1 MNLLLRLLLATGSG
15 LLVYASY
22 EPLGWWFSGILG
34 MALLYVAL
42 APWSG
47 GTRDSGPRLRTG
59 VLLAFAHAMTLYLL
73 LLPWIGELVG
83 TFPYVALAVTESLY
97 AVVTG
102 LGVTAAARLRVG
114 PVFYAFITVA
124 VEWLR
129 SSWPFGGFPWVRL
142 AWGQIE
148 GPLRFLAPLG
158 GPASVTFGTVMVA
171 AGVAALLLRGRRATA
186 LTLVAVPAV
195 AAAGSWASAP
205 GDSADTGRITVAA
218 VQGNVPRLGL
228 DFNAQ
233 RRAVLANHTRVT
245 ETIGE
250 PVDLVVWPENSAD
263 VNPFADPTARA
274 LVDEAVNSAGAPILV
289 GTLTRDDVGDR
300 NTVVVFDPV
309 TGPGE
314 WHHKK
319 YLQPFG
325 EWMPYRDLL
334 RPLSPYVDRAGDY
347 KPGDGDGV
355 VHIRVPA
362 TGETVG
368 VGVATCYEVSFDA
381 AGREAVR
388 AGARLLTTPTNNA
401 TFGFSDMTYQQL
413 AMSRM
418 RALELDR
425 AVVVAATSGVSAII
439 QPDGHVTSSTRI
451 FTPAVLTDTLP
462 LRDRLTFA
470 ARHGSGIELTLGI
483 IGWICLFAGFV
494 TGRRERKP
502 RKEGSGRATG
512 TRRRPQPHRG
522 E

>member
-1 MNLLLRLLLATGSG
+1 MSSLVRLLLALLSG
-15 LLVYASY
+15 VLVYSSY
-22 EPLGWWFSGILG
+22 EPLGWWPAAPVG

-42 APWSG
+42 APWERGILASA
-47 GTRDSGPRLRTG
+47 PRLRTG
-59 VLLAFAHAMTLYLL
+59 VFLAFSHSVVLYLL

-97 AVVTG
+97 AIALG
-102 LGVTAAARLRVG
+102 AGVTAAARLRCG
-114 PVFYAFITVA
+114 PAVYPFMAVA

-129 SSWPFGGFPWVRL
+129 SSWPFGGFAWVRL
-142 AWGQIE
+142 AWGQVD
-148 GPLRFLAPLG
+148 GPLRFLAPVG
-158 GPASVTFGTVMVA
+158 GPALVTFGVVMVA
-171 AGVAALLLRGRRATA
+171 AGAATLILRGGRYRA
-186 LTLVAVPAV
+186 LTLIAVPAV
-195 AAAGSWASAP
+195 AAAGSWVAAP
-205 GDSADTGRITVAA
+205 GADADTGRITVAA

-263 VNPFADPTARA
+263 VNPFADAQARK
-274 LVDEAVNSAGAPILV
+274 LVDEAVSSAGAPVLV
-289 GTLTRDDVGDR
+289 GTLTTDDVGDR

-325 EWMPYRDLL
+325 EWMPYRELL

-355 VHIRVPA
+355 VHVRVPA
-362 TGETVG
+362 TGEMIG
-368 VGVATCYEVSFDA
+368 VGVATCYEVAFDA
-381 AGREAVR
+381 AGRDAVG
-388 AGARLLTTPTNNA
+388 AGARILTTPTNNA

-439 QPDGHVTSSTRI
+439 HPDGHVASSTRI

-470 ARHGSGIELTLGI
+470 ARHGSWIEVTLGI
-483 IGWICLFAGFV
+483 IGWICLFVVLV
-494 TGRRERKP
+494 TGRTGRK
-502 RKEGSGRATG
+502 TG
-512 TRRRPQPHRG
+512 PRRRSQPHRG

>member
-1 MNLLLRLLLATGSG
+1 MSFLVRLLLALGSG
-15 LLVYASY
+15 VLVYSSY
-22 EPLGWWFSGILG
+22 EPLGWWPAGIVG

-42 APWSG
+42 APWRARALKS
-47 GTRDSGPRLRTG
+47 SPRLRTG
-59 VLLAFAHAMTLYLL
+59 VFLAFSHSIALYLL

-83 TFPYVALAVTESLY
+83 AFPYAALAVTESLY
-97 AVVTG
+97 AIVLG
-102 LGVTAAARLRVG
+102 LGVAAAARLRSG
-114 PVFYAFITVA
+114 PVLYAFIAVA

-129 SSWPFGGFPWVRL
+129 SSWPFGGFAWVRL
-142 AWGQIE
+142 AWGQID
-148 GPLRFLAPLG
+148 GPLRFLAPIG
-158 GPASVTFGTVMVA
+158 GPALVTFGTVMTA
-171 AGVAALLLRGRRATA
+171 AGIAALVLRGDRYKA
-186 LTLVAVPAV
+186 LALITIPAL
-195 AAAGSWASAP
+195 AAAGSWVATP
-205 GDSADTGRITVAA
+205 GSDADTGQITVAA

-263 VNPFADPTARA
+263 VNPFADPQARA
-274 LVDEAVNSAGAPILV
+274 LVDEAVRSAGAPVLV

-300 NTVVVFDPV
+300 NTVVVFDPI

-325 EWMPYRDLL
+325 EWIPYRDLL

-362 TGETVG
+362 TGETIG
-368 VGVATCYEVSFDA
+368 VGVSTCYEVAFDA
-381 AGREAVR
+381 AGRDAVK
-388 AGARLLTTPTNNA
+388 AGARILTTPTNNA

-439 QPDGHVTSSTRI
+439 LPSGNVTASTRI
-451 FTPAVLTDTLP
+451 FTPAVLTETLP

-470 ARHGSGIELTLGI
+470 ARHGSWIELTLGM
-483 IGWICLFAGFV
+483 IGWICLFVALV
-494 TGRRERKP
+494 TGR
-502 RKEGSGRATG
+502 STG
-512 TRRRPQPHRG
+512 TGPSRRRRQPHG
-522 E
+522 GD

>member
-1 MNLLLRLLLATGSG
+1 MGFLVRLLLALLSG
-15 LLVYASY
+15 VLVYSSY
-22 EPLGWWFSGILG
+22 EPLGWWPAGIAG

-42 APWSG
+42 APWRARAPKS
-47 GTRDSGPRLRTG
+47 SPRLRTG
-59 VLLAFAHAMTLYLL
+59 VFLAFSHSITLYLL

-97 AVVTG
+97 AIALG
-102 LGVTAAARLRVG
+102 AGVTAAARLRYG
-114 PVFYAFITVA
+114 PVIYAFIAVA

-129 SSWPFGGFPWVRL
+129 SSWPFGGFAWVRL
-142 AWGQIE
+142 AWGQID
-148 GPLRFLAPLG
+148 GPLRFLAQLG
-158 GPASVTFGTVMVA
+158 GPALVTFGTVMTA
-171 AGVAALLLRGRRATA
+171 AGIAALVLRGGRFRA
-186 LTLVAVPAV
+186 LLLVAVPAV
-195 AAAGSWASAP
+195 AAAVSWGSMP
-205 GDSADTGRITVAA
+205 GDAADTGKITVAA

-263 VNPFADPTARA
+263 VNPFADAQARQ
-274 LVDEAVNSAGAPILV
+274 LVDEAVSSAGAPVLV
-289 GTLTRDDVGDR
+289 GTLTRDEVGDR

-368 VGVATCYEVSFDA
+368 VGVATCYEVAFDA
-381 AGREAVR
+381 AGRDAVR
-388 AGARLLTTPTNNA
+388 AGARILTTPTNNA

-439 QPDGHVTSSTRI
+439 LPDGHVTASTRI
-451 FTPAVLTDTLP
+451 FTPAVLTETLP

-470 ARHGSGIELTLGI
+470 ARHGSWIELTLGM
-483 IGWICLFAGFV
+483 IGWICLFVVLVA
-494 TGRRERKP
+494 ERN
-502 RKEGSGRATG
+502 GRAIRA
-512 TRRRPQPHRG
+512 RRRHQPHRG